1 MGRPPQLPVPTLNYG
16 RMIEG
21 KQGAKEKLN
30 CIVFRQTRC
39 LDQGYKGKTK
49 TIVWTFANSYTLY
62 FVVVLTDKKV
72 AGNVRITVIFTT
84 REISNL
90 FIYI

>member
-1 MGRPPQLPVPTLNYG
+1 MIEGKPGYPMSQLPGYPKPNGPVIKNLRPPIARVPTLNYG

-49 TIVWTFANSYTLY
+49 TIV
-62 FVVVLTDKKV
+62 
-72 AGNVRITVIFTT
+72 
-84 REISNL
+84 
-90 FIYI
+90 